1 MMMGGSS
8 QSTSSLVSNLELS
21 PIFTFGTN
29 NDATIDKVNEQTA
42 STSPRQDASATA
54 SVGVGVG
61 GDGSGGAVQR
71 IQDESGAVSSFPS
84 LSNADKQKLLY
95 VGLAAAGVGGIYLL
109 ANRKKKKK

>member
-21 PIFTFGTN
+21 PIFTLGADNKSTV
-29 NDATIDKVNEQTA
+29 DKITEQTA
-42 STSPRQDASATA
+42 TTSPRQDASATA

-61 GDGSGGAVQR
+61 GDGRGGAVQR
-71 IQDESGAVSSFPS
+71 IQDESGVVSSFPS

-95 VGLAAAGVGGIYLL
+95 VGLAAAGVGGIYLV